1 MTEQFPLIFQAYL
14 KYLWAVR
21 LQHVHGL
28 VSLCL
33 ANASP
38 ELTGLS
44 SDRSHHFTLSS
55 WESASTTLSGAGE
68 IPKIFVVWGF
78 SWFVYYCVFVL
89 FWWGGLF
96 FFLFGWLVLF
106 GFFWFGVVGV
116 FCQLPFINFASAS
129 AALFSACF
137 LVWNMHLKHF
147 PPIPNTAEK
156 HLWQD
161 TEELPLQTSLFAYCF
176 FFFLRHLKVW
186 LRMLL
191 WRTGLQPHLQLSW
204 CCPPC
209 AGQLKSSP
217 GVTQSFLRVAAR
229 PSKR

>member
-44 SDRSHHFTLSS
+44 SDRSQHFTLSS

-89 FWWGGLF
+89 FWWGGF

-116 FCQLPFINFASAS
+116 FCQLSFINFASAS

-156 HLWQD
+156 HL
-161 TEELPLQTSLFAYCF
+161 
-176 FFFLRHLKVW
+176 
-186 LRMLL
+186 
-191 WRTGLQPHLQLSW
+191 
-204 CCPPC
+204 
-209 AGQLKSSP
+209 
-217 GVTQSFLRVAAR
+217 
-229 PSKR
+229 